1 MNSPEMRCP
10 SCNIILT
17 PASDRPGLLEC
28 PSCHTLYSP
37 QPAAS
42 SSAMDVLTAVLLG
55 LGKLILILAGLVALG
70 LGIVFAGCLLSG
82 FRF

>member
-10 SCNIILT
+10 GCNVILK

-37 QPAAS
+37 SLADSTVDSMA
-42 SSAMDVLTAVLLG
+42 LLKSI
-55 LGKLILILAGLVALG
+55 GKVILILCGLIVVGIA
-70 LGIVFAGCLLSG
+70 IVFAGCVLTLP
-82 FRF
+82 RHP